1 MKLSSKWQKTIIW
14 LTGYLNIIAF
24 FLAGGY
30 VFQKTEDEDVKISA
44 KTVLIFLVGFTG
56 LDILRMVIYNIL
68 SVASVGYETL
78 NVISEIGAIISVIR
92 GIVFVAFYI
101 LDMRGIKLIPVVTGG
116 AKDVNTEADTTDAET
131 KIEE

>member
-1 MKLSSKWQKTIIW
+1 MKISSKWQKTVIW

-24 FLAGGY
+24 ILSGGY
-30 VFQKTEDEDVKISA
+30 IYQKTEDEDVKTSV

-78 NVISEIGAIISVIR
+78 NVISAIGGILSVIR
-92 GIVFVAFYI
+92 GIVFVTFYI
-101 LDMRGIKLIPVVTGG
+101 LDMCGIKLIPVVAG
-116 AKDVNTEADTTDAET
+116 AKCESEEVHTDDTEA
-131 KIEE
+131 KSEE